1 MVGLESAVERFWINP
16 NQLYDDGYA
25 LGRHLWNEG
34 VRPTHLFALL
44 KDAPVA
50 LPVHGSLKLYNGA
63 GESDDGTK
71 IKHGVIDPAD
81 PHRYLEDMGSEHRV
95 LVIGDVADKGSEMR
109 TVRDA
114 IKTTGAEVVSA
125 VLYARPET
133 EGIDFIGHRLA
144 GEVVFPH
151 QMHIRD
157 GEEERRLTQQEAE
170 QHRPALFEDRK
181 TLFTERVFAHDPDTH
196 TNFEFR
202 DADKV
207 YVMAYHLAREIKRKM
222 HGGGYRIP
230 HEVVSVW
237 RGGAPVGAVVAEAL
251 KYFGYDI
258 PHHHVI
264 KAESY
269 TERESGKL
277 NIQGLSLLAKQLRMG
292 QTILLVDE
300 LMDTGQTLG
309 ILKNETKTMVGRTGE
324 VYLVVID
331 WKAAKNRTG
340 EDFPGWKFI
349 PYTEPEFYL
358 NMTTRWIVAPHEL
371 EPEVVPRPL
380 LEKHHFLAKY
390 LPESRV

>member
-1 MVGLESAVERFWINP
+1 MVDLESHVERFWITP

-25 LGRHLWNEG
+25 LGRRLWDEG
-34 VRPTHLFALL
+34 VHPTHLLALL
-44 KDAPVA
+44 KHAPVA
-50 LPVHGSLKLYNGA
+50 LPVHGSLKLHNGA
-63 GESDDGTK
+63 GENDDATK

-81 PHRYLEDMGSEHRV
+81 PHRYLDGVGEGDHV

-109 TVRDA
+109 TVSDA
-114 IKTTGAEVVSA
+114 VRTTGAEVVSA

-133 EGIDFIGHRLA
+133 GGIDFVGQRLA

-207 YVMAYHLAREIKRKM
+207 YAMAYHLARKIKREIDR
-222 HGGGYRIP
+222 YRIP

-237 RGGAPVGAVVAEAL
+237 RGGAPVGAVVAETL
-251 KYFGYDI
+251 KYFGYDL
-258 PHHHVI
+258 PHHHVL

-269 TERESGKL
+269 TDRASGSLEIKGFSALASKL
-277 NIQGLSLLAKQLRMG
+277 RKG
-292 QTILLVDE
+292 QTILLIDE
-300 LMDTGQTLG
+300 LMDSGQTLG
-309 ILKNETKTMVGRTGE
+309 ILKQEFQKVVGKEGR
-324 VYLVVID
+324 VYLAVID
-331 WKAAKNRTG
+331 WKSAKNETG
-340 EDFPGWKFI
+340 KTFGDYGFV